1 MVSYEC
7 EHYPVLNQLATSG
20 TMEKLA
26 IVFFF
31 YFPIAILISRA
42 TSDANGNS
50 ECYALAILGNNEI
63 VEKLCLSFPSWYVKW
78 QWHGT
83 CRLKRSIIICD
94 SFGR

>member
-1 MVSYEC
+1 MRALSCSKPASDVGDNGEAC
-7 EHYPVLNQLATSG
+7 NC
-20 TMEKLA
+20 
-26 IVFFF
+26 FFL
-31 YFPIAILISRA
+31 FPIAILISRA

>member
-1 MVSYEC
+1 MRALSCSKPASDVADNGEAC
-7 EHYPVLNQLATSG
+7 HC
-20 TMEKLA
+20 
-26 IVFFF
+26 FFL
-31 YFPIAILISRA
+31 FPIAILISRA
-42 TSDANGNS
+42 ISDANGNS